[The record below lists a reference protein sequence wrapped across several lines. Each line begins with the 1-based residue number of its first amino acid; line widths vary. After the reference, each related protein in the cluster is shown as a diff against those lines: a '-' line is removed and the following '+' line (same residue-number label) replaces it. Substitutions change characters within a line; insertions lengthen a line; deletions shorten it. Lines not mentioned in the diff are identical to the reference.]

1 MSTQSSPSSFL
12 HFLLP
17 HHHHLL
23 ADFGHYVPTPLHQA
37 HPLQDHCCLRCHL
50 LCHRCQRRLYHS
62 FLGFG
67 FLTCQPRP
75 VGGIL
80 QCQSLLNPLWASF
93 SKEACV
99 ILVPGMTSTTIGVGR
114 RGESGDVCR
123 SWIVGACMSR
133 RLTTSPQLQ
142 LWRGEMVGVLSSC
155 GAFFLFQNI
164 RDGFSSFNP
173 SGTMMR

>member
-1 MSTQSSPSSFL
+1 
-12 HFLLP
+12 
-17 HHHHLL
+17 
-23 ADFGHYVPTPLHQA
+23 
-37 HPLQDHCCLRCHL
+37 
-50 LCHRCQRRLYHS
+50 
-62 FLGFG
+62 
-67 FLTCQPRP
+67 